1 MYKEIFLASA
11 LFLMTMG
18 IMGKATNVFV
28 AYSKSNIS
36 FNAKWV
42 KP

>member
-1 MYKEIFLASA
+1 MVKEVILASA

-18 IMGKATNVFV
+18 IMGKATNMFV
-28 AYSKSNIS
+28 DYSTNNIG
-36 FNAKWV
+36 FEAKWI